1 LDTRNNV
8 CHCGH
13 QNPHIV
19 DRIQKQLGSLNTNS
33 RYLHQNSALLAK
45 RLTDL
50 LPGPLDVVFFVN
62 SGSEANDLA
71 LRLSRAHTKSKNTI
85 VVDGAYHGHTLAT
98 LEISP
103 YKFKKSREF
112 SNLKVPDNGHTI
124 PSPASHILTVP
135 CPDTYR
141 GRHKQSNDA
150 SQKYAAYVV
159 EACNTF
165 CQKSKDRKV
174 GAFIME
180 GGMSVAGVVLPP
192 SGYLHTC
199 VKAVRDSGG
208 IFIAD
213 EVQTGFGRLGSDLWA
228 FQYGSSPDQPIIPD
242 IVTVGKPFGNG
253 MPLAAVI
260 TNREIS
266 RSFESMG
273 VEYFNTFA
281 GNPVCTAA
289 GLAVL
294 DVLQSKSL
302 QKQAFLVGTYLKSK
316 FYQLME
322 QIVIIGDVRGSGFFI
337 GVELVCDRKT
347 LEPASKET
355 SFICTALKEKYSIL
369 TSIDGPHNNVL
380 VIKPPMVFN
389 KQDADEFVAGFKA
402 VVLEDLANADLT
414 EISITPT

>member
-1 LDTRNNV
+1 
-8 CHCGH
+8 
-13 QNPHIV
+13 
-19 DRIQKQLGSLNTNS
+19 
-33 RYLHQNSALLAK
+33 
-45 RLTDL
+45 
-50 LPGPLDVVFFVN
+50 
-62 SGSEANDLA
+62 
-71 LRLSRAHTKSKNTI
+71 
-85 VVDGAYHGHTLAT
+85 
-98 LEISP
+98 
-103 YKFKKSREF
+103 
-112 SNLKVPDNGHTI
+112 
-124 PSPASHILTVP
+124 
-135 CPDTYR
+135 
-141 GRHKQSNDA
+141 
-150 SQKYAAYVV
+150 
-159 EACNTF
+159 
-165 CQKSKDRKV
+165 
-174 GAFIME
+174 ME